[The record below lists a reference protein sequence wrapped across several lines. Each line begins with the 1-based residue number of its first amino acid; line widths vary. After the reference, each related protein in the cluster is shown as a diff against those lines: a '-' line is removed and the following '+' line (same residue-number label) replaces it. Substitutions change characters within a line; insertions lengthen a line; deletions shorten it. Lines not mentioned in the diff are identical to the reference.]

1 MEDNMA
7 TQYGKNALQALK
19 AFRSTKWFTK
29 DFISLASDIAAK
41 YASRN
46 EVLFGCLASDGGG
59 ATSGN
64 DLDVSLAAGE
74 VMLAGK
80 MHPLGALANQNL
92 SNVANHLILSSGADG
107 SGVTLTG
114 DAGNYV
120 ALIAINSNVSGG
132 VIAEGTA
139 PLIMGVL
146 NGTDASTAAAATQV
160 LNSSEITAA
169 LAASSGVH
177 DGHTGWAWIA
187 QLEFNVTANTVTVTS
202 NINNHLGL

>member
-1 MEDNMA
+1 MA

-29 DFISLASDIAAK
+29 DFISLSSDIAAK

-46 EVLFGCLASDGGG
+46 EVLFGCLASDAGGSAVADG
-59 ATSGN
+59 DN
-64 DLDVSLAAGE
+64 LDVSVAAGE

-80 MHPLGALANQNL
+80 MHPVAALTANNL
-92 SNVANHLILSSGADG
+92 SNTPNHLILSSGADA

-114 DAGNYV
+114 DAGNFV

-132 VIAEGTA
+132 VVSEGTA

-146 NGTDASTAAAATQV
+146 NGTDAGTAAAATRV
-160 LNSSEITAA
+160 LNSAEITAA
-169 LAASSGVH
+169 LAASSSVH

-187 QLEFNVTANTVTVTS
+187 QLEFNIDSNTVTVTS